1 MCARRKQS
9 VIFKIDRTMN
19 YFLLAETD
27 FFRLINEAGDCNME
41 TAYTAFATQVIELCN
56 GSMDANLTVIAL
68 AYIEIELQHHPVR
81 NLSEEKREIAAYV
94 SKALSFVR
102 KMQKF
107 LAAPQ
112 VPPLTSN
119 IQPTIVPSAKSET
132 QKSLQWTGNTL
143 DLVELIYGLSEMGCI
158 DNGETPLK
166 VLAPALYE
174 FFGLDTKECYR
185 YYSAIKLRKNPSRTY
200 FIDKMQKK
208 LNEKIRRDEELE
220 RMRR

>member
-1 MCARRKQS
+1 MKEYSILTR
-9 VIFKIDRTMN
+9 
-19 YFLLAETD
+19 TD
-27 FFRLINEAGDCNME
+27 FFGILNGE
-41 TAYTAFATQVIELCN
+41 TELSSACIHQAYHDFVEHIIECCMGRRAVDNVHVALAFA
-56 GSMDANLTVIAL
+56 
-68 AYIEIELQHHPVR
+68 EIELRFLIDIV
-81 NLSEEKREIAAYV
+81 EEEMRIHAKKAIA
-94 SKALSFVR
+94 FIR
-102 KMQKF
+102 KMMQ
-107 LAAPQ
+107 LASQ
-112 VPPLTSN
+112 LHTEVPPLTSN
-119 IQPTIVPSAKSET
+119 IHPTNITAAKSET
-132 QKSLQWTGNTL
+132 PKSLQWTGNTL

-208 LNEKIRRDEELE
+208 LNEKIQRDEELE

>member
-1 MCARRKQS
+1 MKEYSILTR
-9 VIFKIDRTMN
+9 
-19 YFLLAETD
+19 TD
-27 FFRLINEAGDCNME
+27 FFGILNGEAELASACIHK
-41 TAYTAFATQVIELCN
+41 AYHDFVEHIIECCTGRRAVENVHVALAFA
-56 GSMDANLTVIAL
+56 
-68 AYIEIELQHHPVR
+68 EIELRFLIDIVEEELRIHAKKAIAFIRKMMQLASQHHT
-81 NLSEEKREIAAYV
+81 E
-94 SKALSFVR
+94 
-102 KMQKF
+102 
-107 LAAPQ
+107 
-112 VPPLTSN
+112 VPPLISN
-119 IQPTIVPSAKSET
+119 IHPTNITAAKSET
-132 QKSLQWTGNTL
+132 PKSLQWTGNTL

>member
-1 MCARRKQS
+1 
-9 VIFKIDRTMN
+9 MN

-27 FFRLINEAGDCNME
+27 FFRRINEAGDCNME
-41 TAYTAFATQVIELCN
+41 KAYTAFATQVIELCI
-56 GSMDANLTVIAL
+56 GSPDTNRTIIAL

-81 NLSEEKREIAAYV
+81 NLPEEKKEIANYV

-112 VPPLTSN
+112 VAPLTSN

>member
-1 MCARRKQS
+1 MKEYSILTR
-9 VIFKIDRTMN
+9 
-19 YFLLAETD
+19 TD
-27 FFRLINEAGDCNME
+27 FFGILNGE
-41 TAYTAFATQVIELCN
+41 TELSSACIHQAYHDFVEHIIECCMGRRAVDNVYVALAFA
-56 GSMDANLTVIAL
+56 
-68 AYIEIELQHHPVR
+68 EIELRFLIDIVEEEMRIHAKKAIAFIRKMMQLTSQHH
-81 NLSEEKREIAAYV
+81 SE
-94 SKALSFVR
+94 
-102 KMQKF
+102 
-107 LAAPQ
+107 
-112 VPPLTSN
+112 VPPLISN
-119 IQPTIVPSAKSET
+119 IHPTHITAAKSET
-132 QKSLQWTGNTL
+132 PKSLQWTGNTL

>member
-1 MCARRKQS
+1 MKEYSILTR
-9 VIFKIDRTMN
+9 
-19 YFLLAETD
+19 TD
-27 FFRLINEAGDCNME
+27 FFGILNGE
-41 TAYTAFATQVIELCN
+41 TELASACIHQAYHDFVEHIIECCMGRRAVDNVHVALAFA
-56 GSMDANLTVIAL
+56 
-68 AYIEIELQHHPVR
+68 EIELRFLIDIVEEEMRIHAKKAIAFIRKMMQLASQHH
-81 NLSEEKREIAAYV
+81 SE
-94 SKALSFVR
+94 
-102 KMQKF
+102 
-107 LAAPQ
+107 

-119 IQPTIVPSAKSET
+119 IHPTHITAAKSET
-132 QKSLQWTGNTL
+132 PKSLQWTGNTL

-220 RMRR
+220 QMRR

>member
-1 MCARRKQS
+1 
-9 VIFKIDRTMN
+9 MN

-27 FFRLINEAGDCNME
+27 FFRRINEAGDCNME
-41 TAYTAFATQVIELCN
+41 KAYTAFATQVIELCI
-56 GSMDANLTVIAL
+56 GSPDTNRTIIAL

-81 NLSEEKREIAAYV
+81 NLPEEKKEIANYV

-174 FFGLDTKECYR
+174 FFGHDTKECYR

>member
-1 MCARRKQS
+1 MKEYSILTR
-9 VIFKIDRTMN
+9 
-19 YFLLAETD
+19 TD
-27 FFRLINEAGDCNME
+27 FFGILNGE
-41 TAYTAFATQVIELCN
+41 TELASACMHKAYHDFVEHIIECCMGRRAVDNVHVALAFA
-56 GSMDANLTVIAL
+56 
-68 AYIEIELQHHPVR
+68 EIELRFLIDIVEEEMRIHAKKAIAFIRKMMQLASQHH
-81 NLSEEKREIAAYV
+81 SE
-94 SKALSFVR
+94 
-102 KMQKF
+102 
-107 LAAPQ
+107 

-119 IQPTIVPSAKSET
+119 IHPTHITAAKSET
-132 QKSLQWTGNTL
+132 PKSLQWTGNTL

-208 LNEKIRRDEELE
+208 LNDKIRRDEELE

>member
-1 MCARRKQS
+1 MNVDNS
-9 VIFKIDRTMN
+9 VALHNVSQVKGLIKGGEIFRTPGVVVQHGKMMQ
-19 YFLLAETD
+19 LA
-27 FFRLINEAGDCNME
+27 
-41 TAYTAFATQVIELCN
+41 
-56 GSMDANLTVIAL
+56 S
-68 AYIEIELQHHPVR
+68 QHH
-81 NLSEEKREIAAYV
+81 SE
-94 SKALSFVR
+94 
-102 KMQKF
+102 
-107 LAAPQ
+107 

-119 IQPTIVPSAKSET
+119 IHPTNITAAKSET
-132 QKSLQWTGNTL
+132 PKSLQWTGNTL

-185 YYSAIKLRKNPSRTY
+185 CYSAIKLRKNPSRTY

>member
-1 MCARRKQS
+1 MKEYSILTR
-9 VIFKIDRTMN
+9 
-19 YFLLAETD
+19 TD
-27 FFRLINEAGDCNME
+27 FFGILNGE
-41 TAYTAFATQVIELCN
+41 TELASACIHKAYHDFVEHIIECCMGRRAVENVHVALAFA
-56 GSMDANLTVIAL
+56 
-68 AYIEIELQHHPVR
+68 EIELRFLIDIVEEELRIHAKKAIAFIRKMMQLANQHHT
-81 NLSEEKREIAAYV
+81 E
-94 SKALSFVR
+94 
-102 KMQKF
+102 
-107 LAAPQ
+107 

-119 IQPTIVPSAKSET
+119 IHPTHITAAKSET
-132 QKSLQWTGNTL
+132 PKSLQWTGNTL

>member
-1 MCARRKQS
+1 
-9 VIFKIDRTMN
+9 
-19 YFLLAETD
+19 
-27 FFRLINEAGDCNME
+27 
-41 TAYTAFATQVIELCN
+41 
-56 GSMDANLTVIAL
+56 
-68 AYIEIELQHHPVR
+68 
-81 NLSEEKREIAAYV
+81 
-94 SKALSFVR
+94 
-102 KMQKF
+102 MQKF

-119 IQPTIVPSAKSET
+119 IHPTVIPTAKSKT

-143 DLVELIYGLSEMGCI
+143 DLVELVYGLSEMGCI

>member
-1 MCARRKQS
+1 
-9 VIFKIDRTMN
+9 MN

-27 FFRLINEAGDCNME
+27 FFRQINEAGDCNME
-41 TAYTAFATQVIELCN
+41 KAYTAFATQVIELCI
-56 GSMDANLTVIAL
+56 GSPDTNRTIIAL

-81 NLSEEKREIAAYV
+81 NLPEEKKEIANYV

-185 YYSAIKLRKNPSRTY
+185 YYFAIKLRKNPSRTY

>member
-1 MCARRKQS
+1 MKEYSILTR
-9 VIFKIDRTMN
+9 
-19 YFLLAETD
+19 TD
-27 FFRLINEAGDCNME
+27 FFGILNGETELSSACIHQAYHDFVEHIIDCCMGRRAVDNVHV
-41 TAYTAFATQVIELCN
+41 ALAFA
-56 GSMDANLTVIAL
+56 
-68 AYIEIELQHHPVR
+68 EIELRFLIDIV
-81 NLSEEKREIAAYV
+81 EEEMRIHAKKAIA
-94 SKALSFVR
+94 FIR
-102 KMQKF
+102 KMMQ
-107 LAAPQ
+107 LASQHYAE

-119 IQPTIVPSAKSET
+119 IHPTNITASKSET
-132 QKSLQWTGNTL
+132 PKSLQWTGNTL
-143 DLVELIYGLSEMGCI
+143 DLVELVYGLSEMGCI

-208 LNEKIRRDEELE
+208 LNDKIRRDEELE

>member
-1 MCARRKQS
+1 MKEYSILTR
-9 VIFKIDRTMN
+9 
-19 YFLLAETD
+19 TD
-27 FFRLINEAGDCNME
+27 FFGILNGE
-41 TAYTAFATQVIELCN
+41 TELTSACIHQAYHDFVEHIIECCMGRRAVDNVHVALAFA
-56 GSMDANLTVIAL
+56 
-68 AYIEIELQHHPVR
+68 EIELRFLIDIVEEEMRIHAKKAIAFIRKMMQLTSQHH
-81 NLSEEKREIAAYV
+81 SE
-94 SKALSFVR
+94 
-102 KMQKF
+102 
-107 LAAPQ
+107 
-112 VPPLTSN
+112 VPPLISN
-119 IQPTIVPSAKSET
+119 IHPTHITAAKSET
-132 QKSLQWTGNTL
+132 PKSLQCTGNTL

-208 LNEKIRRDEELE
+208 LNDKIRRDEELE

>member
-1 MCARRKQS
+1 MKEYSILTR
-9 VIFKIDRTMN
+9 
-19 YFLLAETD
+19 TD
-27 FFRLINEAGDCNME
+27 FFGILNGE
-41 TAYTAFATQVIELCN
+41 TELTSACIHQAYHDFVEHIIECCMGRRAVDNVHAALAFA
-56 GSMDANLTVIAL
+56 
-68 AYIEIELQHHPVR
+68 EIELRFLIDIVEEEMRIHAKKAIAFIRKMMQLTSQHH
-81 NLSEEKREIAAYV
+81 SE
-94 SKALSFVR
+94 
-102 KMQKF
+102 
-107 LAAPQ
+107 

-119 IQPTIVPSAKSET
+119 IHPTHITAAKSET
-132 QKSLQWTGNTL
+132 PKSLQWTGNTL

-208 LNEKIRRDEELE
+208 LNEKIQRDEELE

>member
-1 MCARRKQS
+1 MKEYSILTR
-9 VIFKIDRTMN
+9 
-19 YFLLAETD
+19 TD
-27 FFRLINEAGDCNME
+27 FFGILNGEAELASACIHK
-41 TAYTAFATQVIELCN
+41 AYHDFVEHIIECCMGRRAVENVHVALAFA
-56 GSMDANLTVIAL
+56 
-68 AYIEIELQHHPVR
+68 EIELRFLIDIV
-81 NLSEEKREIAAYV
+81 EEELRIHAKKAIA
-94 SKALSFVR
+94 FIR
-102 KMQKF
+102 KMMQ
-107 LAAPQ
+107 LANQYAE

-200 FIDKMQKK
+200 FIDMMQQK
-208 LNEKIRRDEELE
+208 LNEKIRRVEESE

>member
-1 MCARRKQS
+1 
-9 VIFKIDRTMN
+9 
-19 YFLLAETD
+19 
-27 FFRLINEAGDCNME
+27 ME
-41 TAYTAFATQVIELCN
+41 TAYMAFANQVIELC
-56 GSMDANLTVIAL
+56 GSIHASHTAIAL

-81 NLSEEKREIAAYV
+81 LLSEERKEAAAYIG
-94 SKALSFVR
+94 KALSFVR

-107 LAAPQ
+107 LTTPQ

-119 IQPTIVPSAKSET
+119 IHPTNITAAKSET
-132 QKSLQWTGNTL
+132 PKSLQWTGNTL

>member
-1 MCARRKQS
+1 MKEYS
-9 VIFKIDRTMN
+9 ILTK
-19 YFLLAETD
+19 TD
-27 FFRLINEAGDCNME
+27 FFGILNGE
-41 TAYTAFATQVIELCN
+41 TELASACIHKAYHDFVEHIIECCMGRRAVDNVHVALAFA
-56 GSMDANLTVIAL
+56 
-68 AYIEIELQHHPVR
+68 EIELRFLIDIVEEEMRIHAKKAIAFIRKMMQLTSQHH
-81 NLSEEKREIAAYV
+81 SE
-94 SKALSFVR
+94 
-102 KMQKF
+102 
-107 LAAPQ
+107 
-112 VPPLTSN
+112 VPPLISN
-119 IQPTIVPSAKSET
+119 IHPTHITAAKSET
-132 QKSLQWTGNTL
+132 PKSLQWTGNTL

-200 FIDKMQKK
+200 FIYKMQKK

>member
-1 MCARRKQS
+1 MKEYSILTR
-9 VIFKIDRTMN
+9 
-19 YFLLAETD
+19 TD
-27 FFRLINEAGDCNME
+27 FFGILNGE
-41 TAYTAFATQVIELCN
+41 TELASACIHKAYHDFVEHIIECCTGRRAVENVHVALVFA
-56 GSMDANLTVIAL
+56 
-68 AYIEIELQHHPVR
+68 EIELRFLIDIV
-81 NLSEEKREIAAYV
+81 EEELRIHAK
-94 SKALSFVR
+94 KAIGFIR
-102 KMQKF
+102 KMMQ
-107 LAAPQ
+107 LANQYAE
-112 VPPLTSN
+112 VPPLTSTFH
-119 IQPTIVPSAKSET
+119 PTNVPPIKSET

>member
-1 MCARRKQS
+1 MQ
-9 VIFKIDRTMN
+9 
-19 YFLLAETD
+19 LA
-27 FFRLINEAGDCNME
+27 
-41 TAYTAFATQVIELCN
+41 
-56 GSMDANLTVIAL
+56 S
-68 AYIEIELQHHPVR
+68 QHH
-81 NLSEEKREIAAYV
+81 SE
-94 SKALSFVR
+94 
-102 KMQKF
+102 
-107 LAAPQ
+107 

-119 IQPTIVPSAKSET
+119 IHSTNITAAKSET
-132 QKSLQWTGNTL
+132 PKSLQWTGNTL

-185 YYSAIKLRKNPSRTY
+185 CYSAIKLRKNPSRTY

>member
-1 MCARRKQS
+1 MKEYSILTR
-9 VIFKIDRTMN
+9 
-19 YFLLAETD
+19 TD
-27 FFRLINEAGDCNME
+27 FFGILNGE
-41 TAYTAFATQVIELCN
+41 TELASACIHQAYHDFVEHIIECCMGRRAVDNVHVALAFA
-56 GSMDANLTVIAL
+56 
-68 AYIEIELQHHPVR
+68 EIELRFLIDIVEEEMRIHAKKAIAFIRKMMQLTSQHH
-81 NLSEEKREIAAYV
+81 SE
-94 SKALSFVR
+94 
-102 KMQKF
+102 
-107 LAAPQ
+107 
-112 VPPLTSN
+112 VPPLISN
-119 IQPTIVPSAKSET
+119 IHPTHITAAKSET
-132 QKSLQWTGNTL
+132 PKSLQWTGNTL

-185 YYSAIKLRKNPSRTY
+185 YYSAIKQRKNPSRTY